1 MQVMFNV
8 MSEADGEGDI
18 QGFPFRLEDPSQW
31 LVLE

>member
-1 MQVMFNV
+1 MFNV
-8 MSEADGEGDI
+8 MSETDGEGHI